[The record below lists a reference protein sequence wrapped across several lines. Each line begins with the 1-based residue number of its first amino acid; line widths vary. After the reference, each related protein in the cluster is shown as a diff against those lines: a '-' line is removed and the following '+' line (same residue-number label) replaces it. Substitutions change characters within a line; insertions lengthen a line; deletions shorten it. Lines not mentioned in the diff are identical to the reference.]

1 MSDCIDGVVEFCLV
15 SERLAGVEDE
25 GSWIHLPELMSW
37 AQLIRIQLDILGI
50 WNLVKELEQSNQNMR
65 HKWHRKDKKKMDQEI
80 EGSIDG

>member
-1 MSDCIDGVVEFCLV
+1 MVEQLNFV
-15 SERLAGVEDE
+15 GFSERLAGVEVE
-25 GSWIHLPELMSW
+25 GSWIYLSELMSW